1 MKKGNYDF
9 SKFQDILNKSAPIR
23 KKIFCHDH
31 NTFMSESLKKLCKPK
46 NKYNKNKTEENWSNY
61 KKQRDF
67 CVNMQNDFNIKN
79 LSTDRNSEIVTS
91 CFSGK
96 GLNSN
101 AMMMAQN
108 MV

>member
-46 NKYNKNKTEENWSNY
+46 NKYNKKQNWRKLIKLQKTE
-61 KKQRDF
+61 RLL
-67 CVNMQNDFNIKN
+67 C
-79 LSTDRNSEIVTS
+79 
-91 CFSGK
+91 
-96 GLNSN
+96 
-101 AMMMAQN
+101 
-108 MV
+108 